1 LSLDKNGENNLKK
14 IYFVL
19 IIVLFN
25 SFIINSQESIANSF
39 TIDNQ
44 DEAILL
50 NLLIPAFNIGDNVQF
65 NEEDAEINSDQY
77 AAYVSLDYQ
86 RLITD
91 KFNITLSP
99 FFSVQRRISHVYEE
113 RESWVAASILKSA
126 RSERSEIIL
135 IEYTTTYRYRLKVGG
150 EWRIFGTGLQGFYVG
165 VYPSLGFMTVK
176 YDSKYEDFYTELGL
190 SVLGG
195 YQWTF
200 NNGFTIKV
208 GAGIGH
214 NWLILNSGAG
224 NGDPSVDIFS
234 FPGVFALDVFLG
246 YAF

>member
-1 LSLDKNGENNLKK
+1 ML
-14 IYFVL
+14 
-19 IIVLFN
+19 LFN
-25 SFIINSQESIANSF
+25 SFIINSQESAANSF
-39 TIDNQ
+39 EINNQ

-50 NLLIPAFNIGDNVQF
+50 NLLIPAFNIGDNISF
-65 NEEDAEINSDQY
+65 DEKDAEINSDQY

-86 RLITD
+86 RLLTD

-99 FFSVQRRISHVYEE
+99 FFSVQRRVSHVYEN
-113 RESWVAASILKSA
+113 SASSISILKYLIPGPSK
-126 RSERSEIIL
+126 IVL
-135 IEYTTTYRYRLKVGG
+135 IEYTTTYRYRLKIGG
-150 EWRIFGTGLQGFYVG
+150 EWRIFGTGLQGVYVG

-176 YDSKYEDFYTELGL
+176 YDSEYEDFYTELGL

-200 NNGFTIKV
+200 NNGFTIKA